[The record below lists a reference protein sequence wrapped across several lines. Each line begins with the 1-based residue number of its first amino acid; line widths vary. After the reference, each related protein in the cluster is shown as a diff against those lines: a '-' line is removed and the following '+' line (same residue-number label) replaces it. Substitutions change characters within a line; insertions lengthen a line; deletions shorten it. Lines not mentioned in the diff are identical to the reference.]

1 LLQGRG
7 NKSSHPRERDLKPR
21 KQTDVRKRED
31 SMSMNNSQELC
42 KRWPIN
48 RRTADESSGTLR
60 ERYYTSKGKGKGNR
74 EKKKQKTKKSQ
85 CP

>member
-1 LLQGRG
+1 
-7 NKSSHPRERDLKPR
+7 
-21 KQTDVRKRED
+21 
-31 SMSMNNSQELC
+31 MSMNNSQELC